1 MGSRDYNRVQ
11 APKVPQPGCSSCL
24 SFWASSGLQAWRA
37 TYPGTEMGRAVEG
50 REEVDRGLSFHI
62 SFSIWK
68 IGDAPSTAL
77 VWKIKESRQ
86 KL

>member
-37 TYPGTEMGRAVEG
+37 TYPGTEMGRAGEG
-50 REEVDRGLSFHI
+50 AGGGGQGTL
-62 SFSIWK
+62 FSH
-68 IGDAPSTAL
+68 
-77 VWKIKESRQ
+77 
-86 KL
+86 